1 MIFLAKLIKHRGVYS
16 KDIKENTYEAI
27 KMAIDDPKYLGVEF
41 DIRETI
47 DHEFVIFH
55 NPTLKGKLIRE
66 YKFNELPK
74 YIPRLKDILKIK
86 TSKIFLI
93 EIKNITTFTKFLNLL
108 KKFSYQNIYV
118 MSFSNA
124 LINKCLIKNRT
135 YKVGIL
141 NYVINTED
149 NLKELDFVCILN
161 NLLNDNLIKS
171 LKDKEIF
178 SYGLLS
184 ENTNYKYAS
193 VYYITEY

>member
-1 MIFLAKLIKHRGVYS
+1 MAKLIKHRGAYS

-27 KMAIDDPKYLGVEF
+27 KMAIDDSKYLGVEF

-47 DHEFVIFH
+47 DNEFVVFH

-93 EIKNITTFTKFLNLL
+93 EIKNIMSFPKFLNLL
-108 KKFSYQNIYV
+108 KKFNYQNIYV

-124 LINKCLIKNRT
+124 IINKCLIKNRT

-149 NLKELDFVCILN
+149 NLRELDFVCILN

-184 ENTNYKYAS
+184 ENTNYKYPN

>member
-1 MIFLAKLIKHRGVYS
+1 MAKLIKHRGLYS
-16 KDIKENTYEAI
+16 KNIKENTYEAI
-27 KMAIDDPKYLGVEF
+27 KMAIDNPKYLGVEF

-47 DHEFVIFH
+47 DHEFIVFH

-86 TSKIFLI
+86 TRKIFLI
-93 EIKNITTFTKFLNLL
+93 EIKNITSFNKFLSLL
-108 KKFSYQNIYV
+108 KKYAYQNIYV

-124 LINKCLIKNRT
+124 LINKCLITDRT

-141 NYVINTED
+141 NYVINTDD
-149 NLKELDFVCILN
+149 NLKNLDFVCILN
-161 NLLNDNLIKS
+161 NLLNDNIIKS

-178 SYGLLS
+178 SYGLIS
-184 ENTNYKYAS
+184 ENTNYKYQS